1 MSPKVSVVVPV
12 YKSADTIA
20 ELCERISKSLD
31 SKKVSYEIVLVND
44 GSPDESWALIQS
56 LAKANSAIVGISLS
70 KNFGQ
75 HRAILAGLT
84 ASKGEWVVVMD
95 ADLQD
100 SPEAVA
106 ELYKTATKRGD
117 AAVIANRVGR
127 NDGKANSTTSKYFYK
142 LLAKLSDIK
151 LDGEQ
156 GNFGIY
162 SGALIDS
169 VIAMGDLD
177 FFFPS
182 AVKWSGFRHSTLDV
196 ERSTRDQGES
206 SYNFKRRMALAL
218 RVLVVNSNQ
227 LLRFSIFLGLLVSGL
242 AAVTAIYLIIANLVG
257 AIQVAGWTS
266 VMVAI
271 FFMGG
276 TLLVS
281 NGVLGLYLGKVFD
294 ASKNR
299 PRFIVADSVNLK

>member
-1 MSPKVSVVVPV
+1 MSPKVSVVVPI

-20 ELCERISKSLD
+20 ELCLRLSKTLT
-31 SKKVSYEIVLVND
+31 SKKLSYEIILIND
-44 GSPDESWALIQS
+44 GSPDDSWGLIQQLGKIDRS
-56 LAKANSAIVGISLS
+56 IVGISFS
-70 KNFGQ
+70 RNFGQ
-75 HRAILAGLT
+75 HRAIFAGLT
-84 ASKGEWVVVMD
+84 ASKGDWVVVMD

-100 SPEAVA
+100 RPEAIA
-106 ELYKTATKRGD
+106 ELYQAAVKRGD
-117 AAVIANRVGR
+117 AAVIAKRVGR
-127 NDGKANSTTSKYFYK
+127 HDGKLNKTTSKYFYK
-142 LLAKLSDIK
+142 LLAKLSEVR

-162 SGALIDS
+162 SGALIDTVVS
-169 VIAMGDLD
+169 FGDLD
-177 FFFPS
+177 FFFPT
-182 AVKWSGFRHSTLDV
+182 AVKWSGFKQSSLEVH
-196 ERSTRDQGES
+196 RDQRSSGES
-206 SYNFKRRMALAL
+206 TYNFRRRLKLAL

-227 LLRFSIFLGLLVSGL
+227 LLRFSIFLGLAASSI
-242 AAVTAIYLIIANLVG
+242 AAVAAIVLIFANLFG

-276 TLLVS
+276 TILMS

-299 PRFIVADSVNLK
+299 PRYVVADSVNLK